1 MANLGFCD
9 KIIANRGKIAIR
21 ISIHTIAITIH
32 KLIGFSKVIW
42 SKLMRLRSWC
52 RIGVLFLIKLS
63 LDIMGG
69 DCARSQIQI
78 SFYDDLWCS
87 DNHLWCSGSR
97 EFDCFL
103 LYDDGCARTGSNKVS
118 RQTYLVILTFHF
130 IAFGFPQAM
139 KVIEPFSACL
149 VIMIYDFFHHART
162 AVSRETSIAN
172 SQCYFSRNVICD
184 FSQFFHKFVI
194 MWLALNNCG
203 VILTLIIQW
212 LGPPCFYRGVAKPCQ

>member
-149 VIMIYDFFHHART
+149 VIMIYDFFIMLELQFRARHRSQIRNAIFHVT
-162 AVSRETSIAN
+162 LFAIFPNFFTN
-172 SQCYFSRNVICD
+172 SLSCE
-184 FSQFFHKFVI
+184 
-194 MWLALNNCG
+194 WP
-203 VILTLIIQW
+203 LTTVEW
-212 LGPPCFYRGVAKPCQ
+212 SWP